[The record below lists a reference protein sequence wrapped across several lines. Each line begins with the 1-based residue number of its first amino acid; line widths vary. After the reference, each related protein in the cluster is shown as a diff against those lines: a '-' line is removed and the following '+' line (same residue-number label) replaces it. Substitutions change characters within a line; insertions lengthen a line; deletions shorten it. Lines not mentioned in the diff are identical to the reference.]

1 MGWKWGSASLSAAHV
16 RKMWL
21 AAEKNRVRHA
31 LFQESVPAILFSKTF
46 NSLRVQRAGKG
57 EVCEVLSWES
67 HFSSNIVRVNV

>member
-1 MGWKWGSASLSAAHV
+1 
-16 RKMWL
+16 MWL

-31 LFQESVPAILFSKTF
+31 LFQESVPAILFAKTF

-67 HFSSNIVRVNV
+67 HSARTLSASMFEL